1 MAEGI
6 DQLQLMIR
14 VMETV
19 INPVN
24 QSLNRHSEAVQM
36 AVSLI
41 QRLAEI
47 YSQEPTRNTIIKE
60 LRDEIAKLQ
69 ALYQKGLD
77 EHDDCCKE
85 RSLALNGEASKRVD
99 EIIRKASDLMDN
111 LIEEH
116 EKQMKDILGKN
127 EALTKELLQPVGKL
141 ENRVNIA
148 LVWMTAISTVAIAV
162 FFYIHNILSKFESVQ
177 KIVEDLAKSL
187 PKT

>member
-1 MAEGI
+1 MSEGI

-60 LRDEIAKLQ
+60 LREEIAKLQ
-69 ALYQKGLD
+69 TLYFKGLD

-85 RSLALNGEASKRVD
+85 RNIALNGEAAKRVD
-99 EIIRKASDLMDN
+99 DILRKASDLMEQLMED
-111 LIEEH
+111 H
-116 EKQMKDILGKN
+116 EKHMKDILTKN
-127 EALTKELLQPVGKL
+127 ETLTKELLQPVGKL
-141 ENRVNIA
+141 HDRVNIA
-148 LVWMTAISTVAIAV
+148 LVWMGAISTVAIAV
-162 FFYIHNILSKFESVQ
+162 FFYIHNILSKFETVQ
-177 KIVEDLAKSL
+177 KTVEDLAKSL
-187 PKT
+187 PKG

>member
-1 MAEGI
+1 MADGT

-24 QSLNRHSEAVQM
+24 QSLSRHSEAVQM

-60 LRDEIAKLQ
+60 LREEIVKLQ
-69 ALYQKGLD
+69 ALYQRGLD

-85 RSLALNGEASKRVD
+85 RSLALNVEAAKRVD
-99 EIIRKASDLMDN
+99 EILHKASDIMDN
-111 LIEEH
+111 LIEDH
-116 EKQMKDILGKN
+116 EKQMK
-127 EALTKELLQPVGKL
+127 ELLQKNESMTKEMLQPFGKL

-148 LVWMTAISTVAIAV
+148 LVWMTAISTVAIGV
-162 FFYIHNILSKFESVQ
+162 FFYIHSALSKFETVQ
-177 KIVEDLAKSL
+177 KVVEELAKKSS
-187 PKT
+187 